1 MDIERSKPKQPSPA
15 KQKDLDPPKQ
25 VTVNPSVETGPQPKN
40 TPLGR
45 SVTDDGAIYR

>member
-15 KQKDLDPPKQ
+15 KQKDADPPKQ
-25 VTVNPSVETGPQPKN
+25 VTVKPSVRDGTAAD

-45 SVTDDGAIYR
+45 TVTDDGAIYR